1 MLNIFKENIKSLFQI
16 ISISM
21 FHIPPSPLTSRGRL
35 FFLLNIIGLIAIFG
49 IAVYGYLSIEGTFPQ
64 QFGFD
69 GEPKS
74 YGSSGVFLVVGPS
87 LAAASIVILLITYY
101 RFSFVNKYPQYL
113 NLPGFF
119 IYLPK
124 IPVEKRSYF
133 FNRYFES
140 ILLIGAV
147 VSLEMTFIMYSI
159 FVSATLGYLPNFFVP
174 SIIVLS
180 IAIVVIIIYFA
191 NKVTKEMK
199 NFR

>member
-1 MLNIFKENIKSLFQI
+1 MN
-16 ISISM
+16 ISM
-21 FHIPPSPLTSRGRL
+21 FHIPTSPLTPRGRL
-35 FFLLNIIGLIAIFG
+35 LFLLNIIGLIAIFG
-49 IAVYGYLSIEGTFPQ
+49 IGIYGYLSIEGEFPQ

-69 GEPKS
+69 GEPKG
-74 YGSSGVFLVVGPS
+74 YGSSGVFLVVAPS
-87 LAAASIVILLITYY
+87 LAAAPVIIILITYY
-101 RFSFVNKYPQYL
+101 RFPFVNKYPQYL
-113 NLPGFF
+113 NMPGFF

-140 ILLIGAV
+140 ILLVGAA
-147 VSLEMTFIMYSI
+147 VSLEMTLIMYSI
-159 FVSATLGYLPNFFVP
+159 FVSATLGYLPSFFVS

-180 IAIVVIIIYFA
+180 IAIVVIVIYFA

>member
-1 MLNIFKENIKSLFQI
+1 
-16 ISISM
+16 M
-21 FHIPPSPLTSRGRL
+21 FHISPSPLTPRGRL
-35 FFLLNIIGLIAIFG
+35 LFLLNIIGLIAIFG
-49 IAVYGYLSIEGTFPQ
+49 IGIYGYLSIDGEFPQ
-64 QFGFD
+64 KFGFD
-69 GEPKS
+69 GEPKN
-74 YGSSGVFLVVGPS
+74 YGTSDVFLFVGPS
-87 LAAASIVILLITYY
+87 LAAAPIIILLITYY
-101 RFSFVNKYPQYL
+101 RFPFVNKYPQYL

-133 FNRYFES
+133 FNRYFEL
-140 ILLIGAV
+140 ILLIGAI

-174 SIIVLS
+174 SIIVPS

>member
-1 MLNIFKENIKSLFQI
+1 M
-16 ISISM
+16 SISM
-21 FHIPPSPLTSRGRL
+21 FHIPSSPLTPRGRL
-35 FFLLNIIGLIAIFG
+35 LFLLNIIGLIAIFG
-49 IAVYGYLSIEGTFPQ
+49 IGIYGYLSIEGEFPQ

-69 GEPKS
+69 GEPKG
-74 YGSSGVFLVVGPS
+74 YGSSGVFLFVGPS
-87 LAAASIVILLITYY
+87 LAAAPVIIILITYY
-101 RFSFVNKYPQYL
+101 RFPFVNKYPQYL
-113 NLPGFF
+113 NMPGFF

-140 ILLIGAV
+140 ILLVGAA
-147 VSLEMTFIMYSI
+147 VSLEMTLIMYSI
-159 FVSATLGYLPNFFVP
+159 FVSATLGYLPSFFVP

-180 IAIVVIIIYFA
+180 IAIVVIVIYFA